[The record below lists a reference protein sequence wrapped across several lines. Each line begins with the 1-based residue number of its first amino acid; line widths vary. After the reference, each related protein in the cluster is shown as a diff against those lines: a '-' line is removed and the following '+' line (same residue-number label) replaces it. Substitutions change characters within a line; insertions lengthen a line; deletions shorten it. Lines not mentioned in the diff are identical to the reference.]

1 MRINKINR
9 EEYHE
14 QHLLIS
20 KELDTEFKEVISK
33 YNSFGTKTQ
42 NKSFDKTTK
51 SELIRMMIH
60 NLVIEFNSN
69 PNAALELLAKL
80 SDFREKGAGAKL

>member
-14 QHLLIS
+14 QHFLIS
-20 KELDTEFKEVISK
+20 KQLDNEFKEVINK
-33 YNSFGTKTQ
+33 YNNFGTKAG
-42 NKSFDKTTK
+42 NKSFDNTTK

-60 NLVIEFNSN
+60 NLVIEFENN
-69 PNAALELLAKL
+69 PNATLELLAKL
-80 SDFREKGAGAKL
+80 SDFRDAGAGAKL